1 MVLGVY
7 GIEQHFGVDLFL
19 NNAAPQ
25 NRVALTFGN
34 PVFAGTYLLMTIPLT
49 VALWQAWRE
58 RYGTLAHVVIGA
70 GLIALQTTAMAFTL
84 SRGPMVSLVV
94 AFAVFLSA
102 IGFVMGARAIMR
114 PAASIALAVAV
125 AVALGYIPV
134 SGTIA
139 GAGYGEG
146 GGGRTM
152 EPARWLLV
160 CRQWEQS

>member
-1 MVLGVY
+1 
-7 GIEQHFGVDLFL
+7 
-19 NNAAPQ
+19 
-25 NRVALTFGN
+25 
-34 PVFAGTYLLMTIPLT
+34 MTIPLT

-102 IGFVMGARAIMR
+102 MGFVMGARAIMR

-134 SGTIA
+134 SATIA
-139 GAGYGEG
+139 GA
-146 GGGRTM
+146 
-152 EPARWLLV
+152 
-160 CRQWEQS
+160 